1 MEYRKLASE
10 LFRRFNKDFE
20 LKGQERINLR
30 TLDSSMRLLKHFP
43 DESEREISLEYKD
56 EIELCKLN
64 IVVIAL
70 LSIISRDTEDEKP
83 ILNESFPANGSNLC
97 GFLANISNTAQSA
110 LILILKGFD
119 TQARILLR
127 TLDERILQA
136 IVLFNSEQDYEAW
149 HAGESESDAKT
160 AHYQLFSKKG
170 RLQKK
175 IKALENEMLGSE
187 FDSEQVQRWRQEQ
200 NDSFSMAV
208 HGSMAAV
215 MVGSW
220 AFSLHDEEKVVFP
233 NVFGRASS
241 ASRTSFSHLLFQLFY
256 FNALFVGL
264 LRSVHDWVPDE
275 SNEMQRAFLALH
287 GLAISATLKW
297 HKDQDELENKPNR
310 VAGGI

>member
-1 MEYRKLASE
+1 MKYRKLASE
-10 LFRRFNKDFE
+10 VFRRFNEDPE
-20 LKGQERINLR
+20 LKGKERINLK

-43 DESEREISLEYKD
+43 DESEQEISLRYKD
-56 EIELCKLN
+56 ETELSKLHILV
-64 IVVIAL
+64 IVL
-70 LSIISRDTEDEKP
+70 LSIISRDAEDENP
-83 ILNESFPANGSNLC
+83 ILNTSFPANGNNLC

-136 IVLFNSEQDYEAW
+136 IVLFNSEQDYETW
-149 HAGESESDAKT
+149 HAGETESDAKS

-170 RLQKK
+170 RLHRK
-175 IKALENEMLGSE
+175 IKAIEKAMLGSE
-187 FDSEQVQRWRQEQ
+187 FDAEQIQRWRQEQ
-200 NDSFSMAV
+200 SDSFSMAV

-220 AFSLHDEEKVVFP
+220 AFSLDDEEKVVFP
-233 NVFGRASS
+233 NVFGHASS
-241 ASRTSFSHLLFQLFY
+241 ASRRSFSHLLFQLFY
-256 FNALFVGL
+256 FNSLFLGL

-275 SNEMQRAFLALH
+275 SNEMQREFLALH

-297 HKDQDELENKPNR
+297 HRENDESENELNK
-310 VAGGI
+310 